1 MMSDPGLERLAGLVA
16 RVEGAA
22 CWLARLATRAAVVGG
37 VAGAL
42 LWWVA
47 AGDRITTWWRGTVGS
62 LLVLALCLAPAVWLL
77 NVRMAMSEL
86 VELPEKLGGV
96 ATRRGRLLAGRLRER
111 AQPDR
116 PEGGALGAARSV
128 WSGVRDYADVVG
140 AWGTVA
146 QMVVPWFWFVTV
158 VAFAAVPVVVVV
170 AGVALL
176 VDPLVG

>member
-1 MMSDPGLERLAGLVA
+1 MSDPGLERLAGLVA

-22 CWLARLATRAAVVGG
+22 CWLARMATRAAIVGG

-47 AGDRITTWWRGTVGS
+47 AGDRITTWWRGTGGS
-62 LLVLALCLAPAVWLL
+62 LLVLALCLAPAAWLVNL
-77 NVRMAMSEL
+77 RMALLEL

-96 ATRRGRLLAGRLRER
+96 ATRRVGRLRDR
-111 AQPDR
+111 RPSPDR
-116 PEGGALGAARSV
+116 PEGGPLGAARSV
-128 WSGVRDYADVVG
+128 WDAVRDYADVVG

-146 QMVVPWFWFVTV
+146 QMVVPWFWFVTA